1 MADVAPRLPLP
12 GPLPEYGGID
22 SVRFAGEIEPGYR
35 PAVLRGLAAD
45 WPAVAAARDS
55 DAELARYIAT
65 FDRGAAVEAFL
76 GPAAMQGRYFYGPDM
91 RGFNFERRKGPL
103 AGVFDYLLRSAEDPA
118 PPCFYVGAAPVPET
132 LPGFDA
138 ANPMTLFARGAAM
151 PRAWIGNRST
161 VTTHF
166 DVSDNIA
173 VVVAG
178 RRRFT
183 LFPPEQLSNL
193 YIGPLDHT
201 MAGQPASMV
210 SLHAPDLDRF
220 PRFAKAMGAAMT
232 AALEPGDAIYIPSL
246 WWHHVEALSPVN
258 MLVNYWVDRQADA
271 GSPFDAMI
279 HGILAISTL
288 PEARRA
294 AWRSFFDH
302 YVFRPEHDPAE
313 HLPLEHRGILS
324 EQTPALRERIRQF
337 LLRGLATR

>member
-1 MADVAPRLPLP
+1 MVADSPPLP
-12 GPLPEYGGID
+12 KPRPLLECGGID
-22 SVRFAGEIEPGYR
+22 AARFAAEIEPGYQ
-35 PAVLRGLAAD
+35 PVVLRGVASG
-45 WPAVAAARDS
+45 WPAVAAARTS
-55 DAELARYIAT
+55 DAELARYVAT
-65 FDRGAAVEAFL
+65 FDRGAPVEAFL
-76 GPAAMQGRYFYGPDM
+76 GPAEMRGRYFYAADM

-103 AGVFDYLLRSAEDPA
+103 AGVFDHLLRMVEDPA
-118 PPCFYVGAAPVPET
+118 PPCFYVGATPVPEA

-138 ANPMTLFARGAAM
+138 ANPMTLFARATAM

-183 LFPPEQLSNL
+183 LFPPDQLPNL

-210 SLHAPDLDRF
+210 DLHEPDLERF
-220 PRFAKAMGAAMT
+220 PRFAEAMGAAMT
-232 AALEPGDAIYIPSL
+232 AELEPGDAIYIPSL
-246 WWHHVEALSPVN
+246 WWHHVDALSPVN
-258 MLVNYWVDRQADA
+258 MLVNYWVDPPANA

-279 HGILAISTL
+279 HGILAIAAL
-288 PEARRA
+288 PEPRRA

-302 YVFRPEHDPAE
+302 YVFRPERDPAE
-313 HLPLEHRGILS
+313 HLPPEHRGILS
-324 EQTPALRERIRQF
+324 EQTPELRERIRLF
-337 LLRGLATR
+337 LLRGLGGR